1 MTGTY
6 PVLLDGKHKGTLR
19 VTQEGL
25 NTIFEIRC
33 EHPGRMVRLSVYGQG
48 REGYL
53 GVPAPE
59 GSSLVLRRRLSRAA
73 MAGFPEKMV
82 AGGAG
87 GERGAAA
94 PAAKAPERERSPA
107 RPASGQEAQAG
118 PRPGNREGAGK
129 SPSQNGA
136 SGSGG
141 TQEENPAAEPRDTGG
156 PGPNPEGGTELIW
169 YRLGDGS
176 LFTAWQGRQFRAVP
190 LPPHGMPLGRLV
202 EKRVIEGV
210 EYGVFELRDGRMS

>member
-25 NTIFEIRC
+25 NTLFEVRC

-59 GSSLVLRRRLSRAA
+59 GGSLVLRRRLSRAA
-73 MAGFPEKMV
+73 MAGFPETIEYAGE
-82 AGGAG
+82 AGGNQAA
-87 GERGAAA
+87 GAAQ
-94 PAAKAPERERSPA
+94 PAAKPPERERAPA
-107 RPASGQEAQAG
+107 QPGPAPESQASAAQAG
-118 PRPGNREGAGK
+118 KKGAAGRDGGAARGK
-129 SPSQNGA
+129 A
-136 SGSGG
+136 
-141 TQEENPAAEPRDTGG
+141 PAAAQ
-156 PGPNPEGGTELIW
+156 PEREAAEEKPDLLW
-169 YRLGDGS
+169 RQMGDGS
-176 LFTAWQGRQFRAVP
+176 LFTTWQGRQFRAIP
-190 LPPHGMPLGRLV
+190 LAPHGVPLGRLV

-210 EYGVFELRDGRMS
+210 EYGVYELRDGRMV